1 MAGCYDGEMT
11 VVQALV
17 AFSIAAGLLT
27 VAPGLDTALVL
38 RTAGVQGPRGAAL
51 AALGIVM
58 GCLTWGA
65 AVAFG
70 LGALLA
76 ASQLAFTAL
85 KWAGALYLVW
95 LGLNLLI
102 KPRARF
108 ELELADRV
116 GNSRN
121 RSWLGRGYLTN
132 LLNPKVGVFYVSF
145 LPQFLPAQV
154 PAGPFIFLLAVL
166 HALMGMAW
174 FAVLILATR
183 PVARAL
189 KRPAVVRRL
198 DRLTGVVFLSFGI
211 KLALVRQH

>member
-1 MAGCYDGEMT
+1 MT
-11 VVQALV
+11 VAQALI
-17 AFSIAAGLLT
+17 AFCIAAGLLT
-27 VAPGLDTALVL
+27 IAPGLDTALVL
-38 RTAGVQGPRGAAL
+38 RTAAAEGPKGAAL
-51 AALGIVM
+51 ASLGVVL

-76 ASQLAFTAL
+76 ASQLAFTVL

-95 LGLNLLI
+95 LGVNLLL
-102 KPRARF
+102 KPRSRF

-116 GNSRN
+116 SAPSNG
-121 RSWLGRGYLTN
+121 SWLVRGFLTN

-145 LPQFLPAQV
+145 LPQFLPAHV
-154 PAGPFIFLLAVL
+154 PAGPFIFLLAAL
-166 HALMGMAW
+166 HALMGLVW
-174 FAVLILATR
+174 FALLITATR

-198 DRLTGVVFLSFGI
+198 DRLTGLVFLGFGV
-211 KLALVRQH
+211 KLALVRRP

>member
-1 MAGCYDGEMT
+1 MT
-11 VVQALV
+11 VAQAV
-17 AFSIAAGLLT
+17 IAFCIAAGLLT
-27 VAPGLDTALVL
+27 MAPGLDTALVL
-38 RTAGVQGPRGAAL
+38 RTAAAEGQRDAAL

-76 ASQLAFTAL
+76 ASELAFTAL

-95 LGLNLLI
+95 LGLNLLL
-102 KPRARF
+102 KPRSRF
-108 ELELADRV
+108 DLELGERAR
-116 GNSRN
+116 SPRS

-145 LPQFLPAQV
+145 LPQFLPAHV

-166 HALMGMAW
+166 HALMGIVW
-174 FAVLILATR
+174 FGLLIVATR
-183 PVARAL
+183 PIARAL
-189 KRPAVVRRL
+189 KRPATIRLL
-198 DRLTGVVFLSFGI
+198 DRLTGVVFVGFGV
-211 KLALVRQH
+211 KLALIRQR